1 MKILLVSHSSAMG
14 GGEKAL
20 INLFK
25 QLRSN
30 NDIEVIFPNQQGDLI
45 DYFLSQGITCN
56 SINTPVALPDFTSY
70 LAHICEINFDEVA
83 NNLKEKHFQLVISN
97 TIAAPH
103 GGIIAKKL
111 DIAHITYMHEYM
123 DGDEDLTAIGISNK
137 NYINLIEKQS
147 DHVIC
152 CSKFVKN
159 SLNRKTASSVLYP
172 HDFTENIIRNTNLS
186 RNNEF
191 NILVIGVKSI
201 RKNTHF
207 AVTVSKALRLRG
219 HNIRV
224 HIIGND
230 STGTNKLHAQISNRN
245 EQNIFLYPQDQDP
258 YKYLQLGNCITLICA
273 KVEAFGLTISESL
286 QRETPVVS
294 SRSGGPE
301 ELLDAN
307 YLYEIDNIDQCVR
320 ALEKIIFNYQD
331 EAKKAGEKYLNLQQ
345 KNYLSLNGETLDAV
359 LAKTKKEYKNKGDL
373 PLELHIAAIK
383 NVASNLITKVELINN
398 ISKIDQEAF
407 GLKSNLESLVKIE
420 DEHPGISVLQDI
432 RKFDVVPYGASKNM
446 DSLYREGLGLAI
458 ELVSTFDDK
467 ARIKM
472 ASIIAGKLLE
482 ISNYSSNLEILS
494 IGDGLGVD
502 AIRFASCGF
511 SVDYI
516 DFDNSNMAKIAE
528 LNFITAK
535 NKDEKLD
542 IRVLRRVSKKYESV
556 ICLEVIEHVEDVF
569 EFITLL
575 KDSVSDGGY
584 LFISECFDGIKD
596 RWPTH
601 LNGNE
606 KYSNLLPLMLAPYF
620 KLIDFNKDPYCKPYI
635 FQRKDSESL
644 TPKEIFELINNKWLS
659 LGLISSKTSIG
670 I

>member
-1 MKILLVSHSSAMG
+1 MKILLVSHSTAMG

-20 INLFK
+20 INLFN
-25 QLRSN
+25 QLREGN
-30 NDIEVIFPNQQGDLI
+30 EIEVVFPNQQGDLI
-45 DYFLSQGITCN
+45 DYFLSQGVTCN
-56 SINTPVALPDFTSY
+56 SINIPVALPDFTSY
-70 LAHICEINFDEVA
+70 LSHLSEINFDEVV
-83 NNLKEKHFQLVISN
+83 NSLKGKKFQLVISN

-103 GGIIAKKL
+103 GGIIANRL
-111 DIAHITYMHEYM
+111 NIAHITYVHEYM
-123 DGDEDLTAIGISNK
+123 DGDEDLTVIGMSNK

-172 HDFTENIIRNTNLS
+172 HDFSKNIISNKYLLNKD
-186 RNNEF
+186 EF
-191 NILVIGVKSI
+191 NILVIGVKSV

-219 HNIRV
+219 HNVQI

-230 STGTNKLHAQISNRN
+230 STGTNKLHTQISNRN
-245 EQNIFLYPQDQDP
+245 EQNIFLHPQTQDP
-258 YKYLQLGNCITLICA
+258 YNYLELGNCITLVCA

-331 EAKKAGEKYLNLQQ
+331 EVKKAGKKYLKLQQ
-345 KNYLSLNGETLDAV
+345 YNYLKLNGVTLDTTIV
-359 LAKTKKEYKNKGDL
+359 NTVNKFKSKVNL
-373 PLELHIAAIK
+373 PLELHVAAIK
-383 NVASNLITKVELINN
+383 NVVNNRITKEQLINN
-398 ISKIDQEAF
+398 ISKINQESF
-407 GLKSNLESLVKIE
+407 GLNNDLDSLVEIE
-420 DEHPGISVLQDI
+420 DEYPGTSVLQDI
-432 RKFDVVPYGASKNM
+432 RKFDAVPYGASKNM
-446 DSLYREGLGLAI
+446 DSLYREGLGLAV
-458 ELVSTFDDK
+458 ELASTFNDK

-472 ASIIAGKLLE
+472 ASIIIGKLLE
-482 ISNYSSNLEILS
+482 ISNYSSNLEVLS

-528 LNFITAK
+528 LNFMTAK
-535 NKDEKLD
+535 SKDEKLD
-542 IRVLRRVSKKYESV
+542 IRVLKKPNKKYESV

-569 EFITLL
+569 GFITML
-575 KDSVSDGGY
+575 KDLVSDGGY
-584 LFISECFDGIKD
+584 LFISECFDGIRD

-620 KLIDFNKDPYCKPYI
+620 KLVDFNKEPYCKPYI
-635 FQRKDSESL
+635 FQRKSTDL
-644 TPKEIFELINNKWLS
+644 VTPKEIFELINDKWLS
-659 LGLISSKTSIG
+659 LGIISSKTSIG